1 MDNQTANR
9 NQPPCQSWLGQNVWP
24 TPSTQGP
31 FLNKPTNTQ
40 HLSTGLSS
48 SQRSFF
54 DPLQVSNQNCVSELN
69 SILSGNLHQSNLY
82 KAPHISSGPSSTTL
96 FTNCS
101 IPNTSNIMSFN
112 QHTSSMLPTPS
123 KGKTVPT
130 KSHSQQNQGLQP
142 QHLPFHSSHNSY
154 KASFQLPVEN
164 QNLPLG
170 LQDLSTSL
178 PSCGQRLNR
187 PQASFE
193 QAHVDSAL
201 FSGSTFGN
209 ALSSSEEQPQWTPS
223 SHRVGE
229 RAVPDAAA
237 HVNKKQKVN
246 VTPQVDSEKQ
256 RSAILHQ
263 RAQLLKQLAEMD
275 KLLEKIPQDG
285 CSAQESPPHLADQ
298 SPSISDSLPCE
309 QTETSDAQQIHSE
322 EESQSLPE
330 EDCLSPD
337 SCDEREQETSD
348 VPDNQSFSGES
359 EENASDDDFDYGPVG
374 DDDFPSDSDRDSA
387 EESSHSSS
395 STFEGETPPQPA
407 KKQPTPGRSFHNDK
421 NASPVRE
428 ACDTGPKPSE
438 IVVLPSDANESRYSK
453 RNYCLFCSR
462 LVTKMARHLENVHSD
477 RAEVAV
483 AFQYPKKSKERKMIW
498 NKLRNEGNFA
508 HNKEVLK
515 TGKGKLAV
523 RVRPKQQSKV
533 TDYIHCLYCRGLFGK
548 KFMFKHMKNCPEK
561 KKRNENE
568 PRLGRQSIALRCVLE
583 ASENI
588 EMSDGLRKVLCGM
601 LYDDVTQTIIND
613 KIILQFGEQMFS
625 HYSTDAKKNG
635 YLKQNLR
642 HLGRLVLE
650 AAKTTPLKNLE
661 EFFCLS
667 SFRHVV
673 STVNVLAGYDAESKT
688 YKVPSL
694 ALKLGYHLQK
704 ACSIVQENAVKSG
717 DDNMAESARRFLS
730 AYEKKWNKLVS
741 VGALSTLRESKLVTE
756 AQNVP
761 NVQDVKRLFFH
772 IENDAVLIENKFRET
787 PSTKNYSALAKVI
800 LAQTILFN
808 RRTGLEVSSMNVAQ
822 FASLKKSEIVD
833 DMDITVSDLE
843 RTMCGF
849 FSRVDIRGNTGRI
862 VPILLKPSFVCA
874 LELLIKV
881 REKCEV
887 PSQNE
892 YLFGRP
898 HTLSAYSGA
907 ACIQNYVKECGL
919 TNTKALMLRNIQ
931 KHYGT
936 MLQIMSLNEE
946 EAYQVLGPDNQVQ
959 ALRQNIN
966 MRLDDEIGSQ
976 NMAEHLFSNQ
986 YQTLHTKSVKSRSKG
1001 SQIKDKRKWG
1011 EAEVKAVEKHLMRFI
1026 QEHKVPQKDDCLA
1039 CLSAEPGALRKRTW
1053 KAVKDYV
1060 RNRSITLQRQG
1071 GFPKASSTN
1080 RPQQVKRR
1088 HETRHTTKTRKTAP
1102 SGSAKPKEKGPKK
1115 KDKHKWGEEEV
1126 QAVERHMMRF
1136 IRGHKV
1142 PQKDDCLKC
1151 LSAETDALKTRTW
1164 KGVKDYVRNRI
1175 IALQRIGSSSMTLH
1189 TNSTNTNRRQKMKQ
1203 TQKTPRTRQVNVTAP
1218 SRPVTSKDTGSTN
1231 KDKHKWGEEEV
1242 QAVERHMMHFIHE
1255 HKVPQKD
1262 DCLKCLSAEP
1272 EALRARTWKGV
1283 KDYVRNR
1290 ITSLKRQ
1297 GDSSWA
1303 S

>member
-112 QHTSSMLPTPS
+112 QHTPSMLPTPS

-209 ALSSSEEQPQWTPS
+209 ALSSSEEQPQWTPT
-223 SHRVGE
+223 SHSRRVGV
-229 RAVPDAAA
+229 RSVPKAAA

-246 VTPQVDSEKQ
+246 VTPQFHSEKR

-275 KLLEKIPQDG
+275 KLLKKIPQDDSSNEE
-285 CSAQESPPHLADQ
+285 SAPHLANQ
-298 SPSISDSLPCE
+298 L
-309 QTETSDAQQIHSE
+309 
-322 EESQSLPE
+322 LPE

-337 SCDEREQETSD
+337 SCDEREPEETSD
-348 VPDNQSFSGES
+348 VPDNQPFSGES
-359 EENASDDDFDYGPVG
+359 EENDIG

-387 EESSHSSS
+387 DESSHSCS

-407 KKQPTPGRSFHNDK
+407 KKQPTPGRSSHNDK
-421 NASPVRE
+421 NASPV
-428 ACDTGPKPSE
+428 ACAIRPKPSE
-438 IVVLPSDANESRYSK
+438 IVVLHSDVNESRYSK

-508 HNKEVLK
+508 HYKEVLK

-523 RVRPKQQSKV
+523 RVRPKWPSKV
-533 TDYIHCLYCRGLFGK
+533 TDYIHCLYCRGLFSK
-548 KFMFKHMKNCPEK
+548 KCMFRHMKTCSENK
-561 KKRNENE
+561 NENE
-568 PRLGRQSIALRCVLE
+568 PRLGRLSIAMRCVLE

-613 KIILQFGEQMFS
+613 KIILQFGEQMFG

-667 SFRHVV
+667 SFRHVM

-730 AYEKKWNKLVS
+730 AYKKKWNKLVS

-976 NMAEHLFSNQ
+976 NMAEQPSSNQ
-986 YQTLHTKSVKSRSKG
+986 YQTLHTKAVKFQNNG
-1001 SQIKDKRKWG
+1001 SQIKDKRKW
-1011 EAEVKAVEKHLMRFI
+1011 EESEVKAVEKHLMRFI

-1088 HETRHTTKTRKTAP
+1088 HETRHTTKTR
-1102 SGSAKPKEKGPKK
+1102 PKK

-1255 HKVPQKD
+1255 HKVPQKI
-1262 DCLKCLSAEP
+1262 DCLRCLSAEP

-1303 S
+1303 SYSHSYIVEQAESHLSTLYYQQL